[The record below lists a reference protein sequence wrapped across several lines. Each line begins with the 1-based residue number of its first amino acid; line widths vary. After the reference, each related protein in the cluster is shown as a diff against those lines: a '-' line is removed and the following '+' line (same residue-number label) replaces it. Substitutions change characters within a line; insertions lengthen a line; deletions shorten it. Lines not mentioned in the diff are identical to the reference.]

1 MAASS
6 PDFAGDAVAK
16 FVPKV
21 PEAQRELLF
30 VDLGE
35 ARNVV
40 PIVDSGEHGDEY
52 VLVMPRAEKALRDH
66 IEGGG
71 LTEAEAVA
79 ALSDIAGALD
89 DLDGRV
95 VHRDLKP
102 ENVLLLNGRWCLA
115 DFGISRYAEATTA
128 PDTRKYAMTA
138 LTPRQ
143 SSGSSSAPRPPLIS
157 TRSGSSGTR
166 CSRVRA
172 PLQVLRQSSTG
183 SNTCSRL
190 PLNSRTSPRRLRPL
204 SPSVS
209 TSDLRRVHQ
218 PAKLCSGCSEPKT
231 RPADPISDGSGV
243 TP

>member
-1 MAASS
+1 MTATNIRLGHQWSVGGVIGGGGFGRVMAASS

-138 LTPRQ
+138 PYAAPEQWQFERATAATDIYALGVIGYEMLVGGPR
-143 SSGSSSAPRPPLIS
+143 SS
-157 TRSGSSGTR
+157 
-166 CSRVRA
+166 VH
-172 PLQVLRQSSTG
+172 
-183 SNTCSRL
+183 RL
-190 PLNSRTSPRRLRPL
+190 
-204 SPSVS
+204 
-209 TSDLRRVHQ
+209 
-218 PAKLCSGCSEPKT
+218 
-231 RPADPISDGSGV
+231 
-243 TP
+243 

>member
-138 LTPRQ
+138 PYAAPEQWQFERATAATDIYALGVIGYEMLVGGPR
-143 SSGSSSAPRPPLIS
+143 SS
-157 TRSGSSGTR
+157 
-166 CSRVRA
+166 VH
-172 PLQVLRQSSTG
+172 
-183 SNTCSRL
+183 RL
-190 PLNSRTSPRRLRPL
+190 
-204 SPSVS
+204 
-209 TSDLRRVHQ
+209 
-218 PAKLCSGCSEPKT
+218 
-231 RPADPISDGSGV
+231 
-243 TP
+243 